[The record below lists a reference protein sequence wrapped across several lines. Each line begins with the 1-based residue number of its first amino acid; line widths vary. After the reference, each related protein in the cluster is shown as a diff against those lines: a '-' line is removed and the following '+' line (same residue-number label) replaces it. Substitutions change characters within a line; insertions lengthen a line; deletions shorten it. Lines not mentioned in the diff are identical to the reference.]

1 MIAENIFDE
10 IVDFIAS
17 RSPKDVLVFRP
28 SEKASERYE
37 QLIFKEKNEGLDG
50 QEKKELNNYQVL
62 EYIMRRA
69 KTKARLL
76 LAS

>member
-1 MIAENIFDE
+1 MIIENIFDE
-10 IVDFIAS
+10 VVDFIAS
-17 RSPKDVLVFRP
+17 RSPKDVIAFRP

-69 KTKARLL
+69 KAKARLL